1 MALNVGGIVAVV
13 VFYVLILAIGVWA
26 SKKSKKE
33 EKKCAG
39 SKCEVTMIGGRNI
52 HLLVGIFTMT
62 ATWVGGGY
70 IMGLLWATGPLAYLL
85 TFFLGGLFFAKP
97 MRAKRYVT
105 MMDPFQRRYGQRF
118 PPPPCWSPRSWETCS
133 GWPASWRPW
142 GGTMSLIL
150 ELSSYYSIVLS
161 AAVAITYTLL
171 GGLYSVAY
179 TDVIQL
185 FFIFLSLWLCVPFIL
200 LNPTSSG
207 VTHAAEP
214 MTAWLNQSQQV
225 SWMGELKLED
235 AGKWLDELLLLAL
248 GGLSYQALYQRI
260 LSAASPLQAQVTCF
274 LASGLVLVLAVP
286 SIIIGAVASTTDW
299 NQTAYGLPSPF
310 DRGEAGNVLPIA
322 LHYLTPSWVSVV
334 GIGGLAAAVMSS
346 MDSVLLSSASMFA
359 RNIYKNSL
367 RVEASD
373 RECLWVIRVSVLLVG
388 LAGMSLAFMES
399 SVLALWLV
407 SGDLIYVTIFP
418 QLICVLHCPRA
429 NGYGALTGLALST
442 VLRGLSGE
450 PLLHL
455 PPVLLFPGWRRDPLS
470 GAVSQYFPFRTAIM
484 LLAMLSIPA
493 VSLLALG
500 AFRLRLLPASW
511 DVMGVLQGGG
521 AEEGEEGEEREA
533 RAVPPAKENLL
544 ALSAPPAPA
553 LAESC

>member
-1 MALNVGGIVAVV
+1 MLGNGWMNSS
-13 VFYVLILAIGVWA
+13 IG
-26 SKKSKKE
+26 S
-33 EKKCAG
+33 
-39 SKCEVTMIGGRNI
+39 
-52 HLLVGIFTMT
+52 
-62 ATWVGGGY
+62 
-70 IMGLLWATGPLAYLL
+70 
-85 TFFLGGLFFAKP
+85 
-97 MRAKRYVT
+97 
-105 MMDPFQRRYGQRF
+105 
-118 PPPPCWSPRSWETCS
+118 
-133 GWPASWRPW
+133 
-142 GGTMSLIL
+142 
-150 ELSSYYSIVLS
+150 
-161 AAVAITYTLL
+161 
-171 GGLYSVAY
+171 
-179 TDVIQL
+179 
-185 FFIFLSLWLCVPFIL
+185 
-200 LNPTSSG
+200 
-207 VTHAAEP
+207 
-214 MTAWLNQSQQV
+214 
-225 SWMGELKLED
+225 
-235 AGKWLDELLLLAL
+235 
-248 GGLSYQALYQRI
+248 GGLSNQALYQRI
-260 LSAASPLQAQVTCF
+260 LSAASRCRPRSRVSSWPPAGPGAGC
-274 LASGLVLVLAVP
+274 AVHHHR
-286 SIIIGAVASTTDW
+286 AVASTTDW

-373 RECLWVIRVSVLLVG
+373 RTCL
-388 LAGMSLAFMES
+388 
-399 SVLALWLV
+399 
-407 SGDLIYVTIFP
+407 GDPDLRHHLPPAY
-418 QLICVLHCPRA
+418 CVLHCPRA